1 MISTTTR
8 LLFLISISVYPES
21 LVVTIFKDDIK
32 RGDAMVFRITNL
44 KYSTA
49 TDKPVY
55 ELQKKSQQEN
65 DKYIFFRP
73 MPLGWSYGIKTIFEG
88 GSGGFRSN
96 GNIRIW
102 FWTIIYT
109 KINHESLF
117 FVLFLADTM
126 NPAKTGVR
134 WINPDYLSTTLSVEA
149 KVEAHTKPVKFPE

>member
-109 KINHESLF
+109 KINHEIISDALF
-117 FVLFLADTM
+117 FF
-126 NPAKTGVR
+126 
-134 WINPDYLSTTLSVEA
+134 
-149 KVEAHTKPVKFPE
+149 